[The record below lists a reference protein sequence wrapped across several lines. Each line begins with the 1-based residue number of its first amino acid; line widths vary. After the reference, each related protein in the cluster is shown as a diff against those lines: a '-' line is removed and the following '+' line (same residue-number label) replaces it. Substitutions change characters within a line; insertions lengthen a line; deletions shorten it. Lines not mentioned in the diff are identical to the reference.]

1 MSSKKQYTKSGVQRS
16 PVLTVFRKPWFLHA
30 FSIILILSNSWLSV
44 WMRKR
49 AGSFPP
55 PHILAINHAEVH
67 CILSYLQS
75 WFWDQCLQF
84 TAVTFNFNSRSAFTL
99 HCNILSWNLSKW
111 THMTLTYLTLQKGIR
126 ILKMTHQRNGWSPVT
141 GNKRTAPIVKEI
153 AWRDRKNAPVSV
165 LWEAGK
171 EVQNFSEPFNYF

>member
-67 CILSYLQS
+67 CLLYLQS
-75 WFWDQCLQF
+75 WFWGQCSQF
-84 TAVTFNFNSRSAFTL
+84 TAVTFNFNSRSVFTL
-99 HCNILSWNLSKW
+99 HWNILSWNLSKW
-111 THMTLTYLTLQKGIR
+111 THMTLTYLTLQIWKWPTSEMAG
-126 ILKMTHQRNGWSPVT
+126 SPSQVIWT
-141 GNKRTAPIVKEI
+141 NSPYCYCPGSCERENI
-153 AWRDRKNAPVSV
+153 
-165 LWEAGK
+165 
-171 EVQNFSEPFNYF
+171 FCF